1 MAQRR
6 MFSLDIVSSDAFLD
20 LPVSGRELYFQLG
33 MYADDDGFIN
43 PKKIIRM
50 IGASE
55 DDLRLLIAKRFVLPF
70 ETGVVVIKHWKINNY
85 IQNDRYK
92 PTRYLEEKKL
102 LKLKENSSYT
112 ERVQDVSKTETQ
124 VRLGKVSIDKDNILD
139 TKVSNKKQASG
150 KNKTF
155 GNPLLNQGLDLLEE
169 LYPKFT
175 NKQLNRYAL
184 NRLIK
189 TKGSERVFKAIKYA
203 KEIKQKE
210 YAPQIS
216 SFINLE
222 KKWDQLEDFA
232 RRQKPTRN
240 SGFSEGFKIIKT

>member
-92 PTRYLEEKKL
+92 PTRYLEEKEL
-102 LKLKENSSYT
+102 LKIKENGSYT
-112 ERVQDVSKTETQ
+112 ESIQNVSKMETQ
-124 VRLGKVSIDKDNILD
+124 VRLGKVSIGKSNILD
-139 TKVSNKKQASG
+139 EQKARPISKVNEKTKEPSM
-150 KNKTF
+150 
-155 GNPLLNQGLDLLEE
+155 
-169 LYPKFT
+169 
-175 NKQLNRYAL
+175 KQLVYRRIIGHL
-184 NRLIK
+184 QKILGMK
-189 TKGSERVFKAIKYA
+189 VTTWDKQCKAIKSMLDAGYT
-203 KEIKQKE
+203 ELQ
-210 YAPQIS
+210 
-216 SFINLE
+216 
-222 KKWDQLEDFA
+222 
-232 RRQKPTRN
+232 
-240 SGFSEGFKIIKT
+240 IIKTIDYMANKDEFYSDKGFDMMTVAKQIPLYKARMRKAAQI